1 MVDRV
6 REKPLG
12 PRGRPLLQERS
23 GGIGTFQPEGE
34 FPAQTRC
41 RCSGLSF
48 CGQSKVVEAWVAVVM
63 QPFPTEPVDGLK
75 AHGTRGRGGGTI

>member
-48 CGQSKVVEAWVAVVM
+48 LDNQK
-63 QPFPTEPVDGLK
+63 L
-75 AHGTRGRGGGTI
+75 

>member
-48 CGQSKVVEAWVAVVM
+48 CGQSK
-63 QPFPTEPVDGLK
+63 L
-75 AHGTRGRGGGTI
+75 